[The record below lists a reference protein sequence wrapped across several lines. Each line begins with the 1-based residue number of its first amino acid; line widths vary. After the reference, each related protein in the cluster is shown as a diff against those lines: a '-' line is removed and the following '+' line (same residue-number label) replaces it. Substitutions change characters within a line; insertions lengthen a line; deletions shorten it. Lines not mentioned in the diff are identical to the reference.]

1 MITVT
6 LGTIAYPFQRA
17 LSWVE
22 ELILQE
28 VITEPLFVQYGAS
41 NICQLA
47 SHSLVTAVP
56 FVELSDLQTQ
66 IEASRLVISHA
77 GQGSTRMLADMGVAF
92 VLVPRLAQYN
102 EHIDDHQ
109 LLFAKSVEPVG
120 VSHCL
125 TLDALQNFVVH
136 PPKKVQK
143 RLFDSP
149 HLAEHLIHAYP

>member
-6 LGTIAYPFQRA
+6 LGTITYPFQRI

-28 VITEPLFVQYGAS
+28 VITDSVFVQYGAS
-41 NICQLA
+41 DICQLA

-56 FVELSDLQTQ
+56 FVGLSDLQAQ
-66 IEASRLVISHA
+66 IKASRLVISHA
-77 GQGSTRMLADMGVAF
+77 GQGSTRMLADMGVTF
-92 VLVPRLAQYN
+92 VLVPRLVQYG
-102 EHIDDHQ
+102 EHVDDHQ

-125 TLDALQNFVVH
+125 TLDALKDFVVH
-136 PPKKVQK
+136 PPKKAQK
-143 RLFDSP
+143 QLFDSP